1 MACKVRIQPTAERE
15 LDAIVAYLAAFG
27 PETAS
32 SFLDA
37 WEEMLVSLRD
47 GVVNYR
53 LSRFLPLARLGY
65 HSVPVKNYMVLF
77 FKEGTDVT
85 IAHIFHQSQ
94 DYARLVE
101 EGL

>member
-15 LDAIVAYLAAFG
+15 LDAIVTYLAAFG

-37 WEEMLVSLRD
+37 WEEMLVSLRN
-47 GVVNYR
+47 GTVNYR
-53 LSRFLPLARLGY
+53 LPRFLPLARLGY
-65 HSVPVKNYMVLF
+65 HLVLVKSYVALY
-77 FKEGTDVT
+77 FKDGDDVV

-94 DYARLVE
+94 DYATIAD

>member
-1 MACKVRIQPTAERE
+1 MVCKVHIQPTAERE

-47 GVVNYR
+47 GAINYR

-65 HSVPVKNYMVLF
+65 HSVPVKNYMALY
-77 FKEGTDVT
+77 FKEGDDVV

-94 DYARLVE
+94 DYATIAD